1 MPPIVLKWEGVSD
14 GDSNHKPTGPDYR
27 LAGPEQ
33 VQLYL
38 QKLGQQYMVASGRA
52 EKGKK
57 LPQYRLPRHR
67 HLHVWPYP
75 LQLSSAVSRHQIKP
89 LSA

>member
-1 MPPIVLKWEGVSD
+1 MPPIVLKWEGESD
-14 GDSNHKPTGPDYR
+14 GDSNHKPTGLGYR
-27 LAGPEQ
+27 LADPEQ

-57 LPQYRLPRHR
+57 LPQSRLPYHR
-67 HLHVWPYP
+67 HLHVLPH
-75 LQLSSAVSRHQIKP
+75 LLATS
-89 LSA
+89 